1 MPPSKEKPG
10 LRRFAQA
17 SVVCDKCRVNS
28 IDYLDLIRH
37 AQVYDVA
44 DETPLELAAN
54 LSERLGN
61 RVLMKRE
68 DLQPVFSF
76 KLRGAYNK
84 IAGLSDDDL
93 GRGVICSSAGNHAQG
108 VALAAKRKG
117 IRSVIVMPV
126 TTPSIKTEAVAALG
140 GEVLLHGDTYDD
152 AYLYAAD

>member
-1 MPPSKEKPG
+1 MPNPG
-10 LRRFAQA
+10 SRRFAQA

-28 IDYLDLIRH
+28 IDYLDLIRR

-84 IAGLSDDDL
+84 IAGLSEDDL
-93 GRGVICSSAGNHAQG
+93 GRGVICSSALGGQPCARRRARSEAQG
-108 VALAAKRKG
+108 HPGRHRHASDYPFHQDRGGRRTRWRSSAAWR
-117 IRSVIVMPV
+117 R
-126 TTPSIKTEAVAALG
+126 L
-140 GEVLLHGDTYDD
+140 
-152 AYLYAAD
+152 